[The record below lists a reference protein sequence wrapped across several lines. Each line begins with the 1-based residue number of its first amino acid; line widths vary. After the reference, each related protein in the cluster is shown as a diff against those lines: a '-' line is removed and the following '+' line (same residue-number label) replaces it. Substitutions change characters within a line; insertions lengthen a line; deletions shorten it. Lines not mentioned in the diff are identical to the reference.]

1 MHGVNSESSATLL
14 VVEDEQPLRALLARW
29 LRDAGYAC
37 LEAHDA
43 AEAWKR
49 LRTNDVHLLTL
60 DITLPGGSGLDLVPE
75 IKRAF
80 PDTQILMVT
89 ASADAATAV
98 EALTDG
104 ANAYLFKPVERKE
117 LLHHVERGLERR
129 RLLVESRL
137 YTQRLERQIREQT
150 LVIRRAHEETI
161 HRLVAASGYRDEETG
176 GHVRRTG
183 LFSEVLARAAGW
195 SIAEAE
201 TLRFAAPMH
210 DVGKIGVP
218 DQILRKPGRL
228 TSDEYEVMK
237 RHTLIGAKILADSSS
252 PLLKTAAVIALYHHE
267 RWDGQ
272 GYPHGLARES
282 IPEAA
287 RIVAI
292 ADVYDA
298 LSHDRVYR
306 PALPVDEVLETMAEG
321 LDRQFDP
328 ALLPIFFA
336 VHDEIERIAGG
347 VPDDPRQAVSARP
360 GSNESALPNDSQTEA
375 LATP

>member
-37 LEAHDA
+37 LEANDA
-43 AEAWKR
+43 AEAWNC
-49 LRTNDVHLLTL
+49 LQANDVHLLTL
-60 DITLPGGSGLDLVPE
+60 DIALPGSSGLKLVPE
-75 IKRAF
+75 IKSAF
-80 PDTQILMVT
+80 PDAQILMLT

-104 ANAYLFKPVERKE
+104 ANAYLFKPVEREE

-129 RLLVESRL
+129 RLLVENRL
-137 YTQRLERQIREQT
+137 YTHQLERRVREQT

-195 SIAEAE
+195 SVAEAE
-201 TLRFAAPMH
+201 TLRLAAPMH

-218 DQILRKPGRL
+218 DHILCKPGRL
-228 TSDEYEVMK
+228 TRDEYEVMK
-237 RHTLIGAKILADSSS
+237 RHTLIGAQILANSSS
-252 PLLKTAAVIALYHHE
+252 PLLKTAAEIALYHHE

-272 GYPHGLARES
+272 GYPHGLAREA

-306 PALPVDEVLETMAEG
+306 SALPVDEVLELMAEG
-321 LDRQFDP
+321 LGKQFDP
-328 ALLPIFFA
+328 SLLPIFFA
-336 VHDEIERIAGG
+336 VHEEIERIAGA
-347 VPDDPRQAVSARP
+347 VPDDPPRAISVARAP
-360 GSNESALPNDSQTEA
+360 EAAALINHSQTEA

>member
-1 MHGVNSESSATLL
+1 MRGVDNESKATLL
-14 VVEDEQPLRALLARW
+14 VVEDEKPLRTLLARW

-37 LEAHDA
+37 LEANDA
-43 AEAWKR
+43 TEAWKC
-49 LRTNDVHLLTL
+49 LRTNEVHLLTL

-104 ANAYLFKPVERKE
+104 ANAYLFKPVKRKE
-117 LLHHVERGLERR
+117 LLHHVERGTERR
-129 RLLVESRL
+129 RLLVENRL
-137 YTQRLERQIREQT
+137 HTQRLERQVREQT
-150 LVIRRAHEETI
+150 LVIRQAHEETI

-176 GHVRRTG
+176 AHVRRTG

-195 SIAEAE
+195 SAAESE

-228 TSDEYEVMK
+228 TSHEYEVMK

-267 RWDGQ
+267 RWDGH
-272 GYPHGLARES
+272 GYPHGLAREA

-306 PALPVDEVLETMAEG
+306 SALPVDEVLEMMAEG
-321 LDRQFDP
+321 LGSQFDP
-328 ALLPIFFA
+328 TLLPIFFA
-336 VHDEIERIAGG
+336 VHEEIERIAGA
-347 VPDDPRQAVSARP
+347 VPDESQCSISVPRAPDATTVPLS
-360 GSNESALPNDSQTEA
+360 SQTEV